1 MKVLDVILAIGV
13 TGFWL
18 LPVRR
23 PQVASGKRLG
33 TGDPT
38 VPTLFKRDV
47 QGVSQDK
54 LICGHSEHRVLQE
67 WYKQG

>member
-1 MKVLDVILAIGV
+1 MKVLDVVLAIGV

-18 LPVRR
+18 LPVLR

-54 LICGHSEHRVLQE
+54 LI
-67 WYKQG
+67 